1 MNKIFADAVA
11 YGRQYMRSKVG
22 AFFTFIFPI
31 LLILLFGAVFAQTG
45 SQTFDLPTQDLDGT
59 VGANSSAEFMV
70 MLNATKAVRITMIP
84 SDVNITEYIREKSLS
99 FALQI
104 PADFQANITAAM
116 NATVTIHGDPSKS
129 TFGTVVGVVNAVKE
143 QKNFALAGARPIVGF
158 TTVTVGGPK
167 FQAID
172 FFLPGIVG
180 MTVMTNALYAM
191 TSLCAEY
198 RTRRYFKLLATT
210 TLKKWEWLAGKILWF
225 SLSLVISLVVTV
237 AVGIAVWN
245 VHLTLDA
252 ISFAFIILGAFLFA
266 SLGMVLGSFAKDP
279 ESASAIA
286 NAIGFPMMFLGGS
299 FWQIEVMPSY
309 LQAVARAMPLTYLN
323 EGLRASMVYQNLG
336 GALMNLAVVAVL
348 GVLFFV
354 LGSRLMSWKQ
364 R

>member
-1 MNKIFADAVA
+1 
-11 YGRQYMRSKVG
+11 
-22 AFFTFIFPI
+22 
-31 LLILLFGAVFAQTG
+31 L
-45 SQTFDLPTQDLDGT
+45 
-59 VGANSSAEFMV
+59 
-70 MLNATKAVRITMIP
+70 
-84 SDVNITEYIREKSLS
+84 VN
-99 FALQI
+99 
-104 PADFQANITAAM
+104 
-116 NATVTIHGDPSKS
+116 VTIHGDPSKS

-143 QKNFALAGARPIVGF
+143 QMNFALAGARPIVGF

-225 SLSLVISLVVTV
+225 SLSLVISLVVTL

-309 LQAVARAMPLTYLN
+309 MQAIARAMPLTYLN